1 MEPVPSS
8 EMPSLHLLTLASG
21 VKSIY
26 FCLWLCLED
35 NKLSVDHRC
44 VIMFKIGRLVVFFL
58 RLRKKKSQCCSMTE
72 DNYSSGIFFLF
83 VNHEHEVEVVR
94 TLLSRGGEH

>member
-1 MEPVPSS
+1 
-8 EMPSLHLLTLASG
+8 
-21 VKSIY
+21 
-26 FCLWLCLED
+26 
-35 NKLSVDHRC
+35 
-44 VIMFKIGRLVVFFL
+44 
-58 RLRKKKSQCCSMTE
+58 MTE